1 MKRVWILVCIGSLL
15 ISGCWDNKEVQD
27 ISYITALGIDHK
39 DNKYIIYVQ
48 MLDFATIAK
57 QENSK
62 PTEKAPI
69 WVGRGTG
76 TNLAEALIDLYTSN
90 QQRVSWGHVT
100 ALVLT
105 ESVLKPEL
113 LSQVFDLTNRTQE
126 IRYTKWI
133 YGTMDNMEDLFAV
146 SPFFQLSPL
155 HSLLHEPRESYVQFS
170 FIPPLQFVNFIR
182 LYREKAATVVL
193 PSLHISNQKW
203 SENLKQHP
211 ILEVNGGFLIKNKKT
226 MGWLRRSDL
235 LGTRWLASPQT
246 HASIIVKDND
256 KAIGSIVL
264 EKPQS
269 SIEVIRKPNDVS
281 YRIKLNVTGTVQNM
295 YISTIGVKELKRLT
309 EDTLRKEMQ
318 NTFKKAALIKADPY
332 ELCLQLYRTD
342 PKLWKKLVEQK
353 KEIYDETPLEFNVDV
368 NLRYWGQ
375 RRSLNR

>member
-1 MKRVWILVCIGSLL
+1 MKRVWILACIGSLL

-27 ISYITALGIDHK
+27 INYITALGVDYK
-39 DNKYIIYVQ
+39 NDKYIIYVQ

-57 QENSK
+57 QESSK

-76 TNLAEALIDLYTSN
+76 TTLAEALIDLYTSN

-105 ESVLKPEL
+105 EAVLKPKQ
-113 LSQVFDLTNRTQE
+113 LSQVFDLTNRSQE

-133 YGTMDNMEDLFAV
+133 YGTKDNMEDLFTV

-170 FIPPLQFVNFIR
+170 FIRPIQFVNFIR
-182 LYREKAATVVL
+182 LYREKAATVIL
-193 PSLHISNQKW
+193 PSLHISNQNW

-211 ILEVNGGFLIKNKKT
+211 ILEVNGGFLIKNKEL
-226 MGWLRRSDL
+226 MGWLKRSDL

-246 HASIIVKDND
+246 HAAVIVQADGE
-256 KAIGSIVL
+256 AVGSIRL

-269 SIEVIRKPNDVS
+269 SIEVIRKPKDAS
-281 YRIKLNVTGTVQNM
+281 YRIKLNVIGTVQNM
-295 YISTIGVKELKRLT
+295 YKKVGIKEMKRLT
-309 EDTLRKEMQ
+309 EDTLRKEMH
-318 NTFKKAALIKADPY
+318 NTFHKAALIQADPY
-332 ELCLQLYRTD
+332 QLCLQLYRTD

-353 KEIYDETPLEFNVDV
+353 KEIDDETSLELEVDV

>member
-1 MKRVWILVCIGSLL
+1 MKRVLMLLSMLSLL
-15 ISGCWDNKEVQD
+15 LSGCWDHKEVQD
-27 ISYITALGIDHK
+27 INYITALGIDYK

-57 QENSK
+57 QESSK

-76 TNLAEALIDLYTSN
+76 TTLTEALIDLYTSS

-105 ESVLKPEL
+105 ESVLQPKQ
-113 LSQVFDLTNRTQE
+113 LSQVFDLTNRSQE
-126 IRYTKWI
+126 IRYTKWL
-133 YGTMDNMEDLFAV
+133 YGTKDKMEDLFTV

-170 FIPPLQFVNFIR
+170 FIRPIQFVNFIR
-182 LYREKAATVVL
+182 LYREKAATVIL
-193 PSLHISNQKW
+193 PSLHISTQNW

-211 ILEVNGGFLIKNKKT
+211 ILEVNGGFLIKNKEL
-226 MGWLRRSDL
+226 MGWLKRSDL
-235 LGTRWLASPQT
+235 LGTRWLASANT
-246 HASIIVKDND
+246 HAAVIVKADGE
-256 KAIGSIVL
+256 AIGSIRL
-264 EKPQS
+264 ENPHS
-269 SIEVIRKPNDVS
+269 SIEVIRRPDNAS
-281 YRIKLNVTGTVQNM
+281 YRIKLNVTGTVQ
-295 YISTIGVKELKRLT
+295 TIYKKVGINEMKRLT
-309 EDTLRKEMQ
+309 EETLRKEMH
-318 NTFKKAALIKADPY
+318 NTFHKAALIQADPY

-353 KEIYDETPLEFNVDV
+353 KEINDETPLELEVDV

-375 RRSLNR
+375 RKSLNR

>member
-1 MKRVWILVCIGSLL
+1 MKRILMLLSMLSLL
-15 ISGCWDNKEVQD
+15 LSGCWDNKEVQD
-27 ISYITALGIDHK
+27 INYITALGIDYK

-57 QENSK
+57 QESSK

-76 TNLAEALIDLYTSN
+76 TTLTEALIDLYTSS

-105 ESVLKPEL
+105 ESVLQPKQ
-113 LSQVFDLTNRTQE
+113 LSQVFDLTNRSQE
-126 IRYTKWI
+126 IRYTKWL
-133 YGTMDNMEDLFAV
+133 YGTKDKMEDLFTV

-170 FIPPLQFVNFIR
+170 FIRPIQFVNFIR

-193 PSLHISNQKW
+193 PSLHISTQNW

-211 ILEVNGGFLIKNKKT
+211 ILEVNGGFLIKNKEL
-226 MGWLRRSDL
+226 MGWLKRSDL
-235 LGTRWLASPQT
+235 LGTRWLASANT
-246 HASIIVKDND
+246 HAAVIVKADGE
-256 KAIGSIVL
+256 AIGSIRL
-264 EKPQS
+264 ENPHS
-269 SIEVIRKPNDVS
+269 SIEVIRKPNSAS
-281 YRIKLNVTGTVQNM
+281 YRIKLNVTGTVQTM
-295 YISTIGVKELKRLT
+295 YKKVGINEMKRLT
-309 EDTLRKEMQ
+309 EETLRKEMH
-318 NTFKKAALIKADPY
+318 NTFHKAALIQADPY

-353 KEIYDETPLEFNVDV
+353 KEINDETPLELEVDV

-375 RRSLNR
+375 RKSLNR

>member
-1 MKRVWILVCIGSLL
+1 MKRVWILACIGSLL

-27 ISYITALGIDHK
+27 INYITALGVDYK
-39 DNKYIIYVQ
+39 NDKYIIYVQ

-57 QENSK
+57 QESSK

-76 TNLAEALIDLYTSN
+76 TTLAEALIDLYTSN

-105 ESVLKPEL
+105 EAVLKPKQ
-113 LSQVFDLTNRTQE
+113 LSQVFDLTNRSQE

-133 YGTMDNMEDLFAV
+133 YGTKDNMEDLFTV

-170 FIPPLQFVNFIR
+170 FIRPIQFVNFIR

-193 PSLHISNQKW
+193 PSLHISNQNW

-211 ILEVNGGFLIKNKKT
+211 ILEVNGGFLIKNKEL
-226 MGWLRRSDL
+226 MGWLKRSDL

-246 HASIIVKDND
+246 HAAVIVQADD
-256 KAIGSIVL
+256 EAVGSIRL

-269 SIEVIRKPNDVS
+269 SIEVIRKPNDAS
-281 YRIKLNVTGTVQNM
+281 YRIKLNVIGTVQNM
-295 YISTIGVKELKRLT
+295 YKKVGIKEMKRLT
-309 EDTLRKEMQ
+309 EDTLRKEMH
-318 NTFKKAALIKADPY
+318 NTFHKAALIHADPY

-353 KEIYDETPLEFNVDV
+353 KEIYDETSLELEVDV

>member
-1 MKRVWILVCIGSLL
+1 MKRVLTLLSMLSLL
-15 ISGCWDNKEVQD
+15 LSGCWDNKEVQD
-27 ISYITALGIDHK
+27 INYITALGIDYK

-57 QENSK
+57 QESSK

-76 TNLAEALIDLYTSN
+76 TTLTEALIDLYTSS

-105 ESVLKPEL
+105 ESVLQPKQ
-113 LSQVFDLTNRTQE
+113 LSQVFDLTNRSQE
-126 IRYTKWI
+126 IRYTKWL
-133 YGTMDNMEDLFAV
+133 YGTKDKMEDLFTV

-170 FIPPLQFVNFIR
+170 FIRPIQFVNFIR
-182 LYREKAATVVL
+182 LYREKAATVIL
-193 PSLHISNQKW
+193 PSLHISTQNW

-211 ILEVNGGFLIKNKKT
+211 ILEVNGGFLIKNKEL
-226 MGWLRRSDL
+226 MGWLNRSDL
-235 LGTRWLASPQT
+235 LGTRWLASANT
-246 HASIIVKDND
+246 HAAVIVKEDGE
-256 KAIGSIVL
+256 AIGSIRL
-264 EKPQS
+264 ENPHS
-269 SIEVIRKPNDVS
+269 SIEVIRKPNNAS
-281 YRIKLNVTGTVQNM
+281 YRIKLNVTGTVQTM
-295 YISTIGVKELKRLT
+295 YKKVGINEMKRLT
-309 EDTLRKEMQ
+309 EETLRKEMH
-318 NTFKKAALIKADPY
+318 NTFHKAALIQADPY

-353 KEIYDETPLEFNVDV
+353 KEINDETPLELEVDV

-375 RRSLNR
+375 RKSLNR

>member
-1 MKRVWILVCIGSLL
+1 MKRVLTLLSMLSLL
-15 ISGCWDNKEVQD
+15 LSGCWDNKEVQD
-27 ISYITALGIDHK
+27 INYITALGIDYK

-57 QENSK
+57 QESSK

-76 TNLAEALIDLYTSN
+76 TTLTEALIDLYTSS

-105 ESVLKPEL
+105 ESVLQPKQ
-113 LSQVFDLTNRTQE
+113 LSQVFDLTNRSQE
-126 IRYTKWI
+126 IRYTKWL
-133 YGTMDNMEDLFAV
+133 YGTKDKMEDLFTV

-170 FIPPLQFVNFIR
+170 FIRPIQFVNFIR
-182 LYREKAATVVL
+182 LYREKAATVIL
-193 PSLHISNQKW
+193 PSLHISTQNW

-211 ILEVNGGFLIKNKKT
+211 ILEVNGGFLIKNKEL
-226 MGWLRRSDL
+226 MGWLKRSDL
-235 LGTRWLASPQT
+235 LGTRWLASANT
-246 HASIIVKDND
+246 HAAVIVKADGE
-256 KAIGSIVL
+256 AIGSIRL
-264 EKPQS
+264 ENPHS
-269 SIEVIRKPNDVS
+269 SIEVIRKPNNAS
-281 YRIKLNVTGTVQNM
+281 YRIKLNVTGTVQTM
-295 YISTIGVKELKRLT
+295 YKKVGINEMKRLT
-309 EDTLRKEMQ
+309 EETLRKEMH
-318 NTFKKAALIKADPY
+318 NTFHKAALIQADPY

-353 KEIYDETPLEFNVDV
+353 KEITDETPLELEVDV

-375 RRSLNR
+375 RKSLNR

>member
-1 MKRVWILVCIGSLL
+1 MKRVWILVCLTSLL
-15 ISGCWDNKEVQD
+15 LSGCWDNNEVQD
-27 ISYITALGIDHK
+27 INYITALGVDYK
-39 DNKYIIYVQ
+39 DEKYIIYVQ

-57 QENSK
+57 QESNK
-62 PTEKAPI
+62 QTEKAPI

-76 TNLAEALIDLYTSN
+76 TTLTEALIDLYTSS

-105 ESVLKPEL
+105 EAVLKPKQ
-113 LSQVFDLTNRTQE
+113 LSQVFDLTNRSQE

-133 YGTMDNMEDLFAV
+133 YGTKDKMEDLFTV

-170 FIPPLQFVNFIR
+170 FIRPIQFVNFIR

-193 PSLHISNQKW
+193 PSLHISTQNW

-211 ILEVNGGFLIKNKKT
+211 ILEVNGGFLIKNKEL
-226 MGWLRRSDL
+226 MGWLPRSDL
-235 LGTRWLASPQT
+235 LGTRWLASNNT
-246 HASIIVKDND
+246 HAAVVVQADGE
-256 KAIGSIVL
+256 AVGSIRL

-269 SIEVIRKPNDVS
+269 TIEVIRKPNDAS
-281 YRIKLNVTGTVQNM
+281 YRIKLNVIGTVQNI
-295 YISTIGVKELKRLT
+295 YKQVGIKEMKRLT
-309 EDTLRKEMQ
+309 EETLRKELQ
-318 NTFKKAALIKADPY
+318 NTFHKAALIHADPY

-353 KEIYDETPLEFNVDV
+353 KEIYDETSLELDVDV
-368 NLRYWGQ
+368 NIRYWGQ
-375 RRSLNR
+375 RKSLNR

>member
-1 MKRVWILVCIGSLL
+1 MKRVWILVCLTSLL
-15 ISGCWDNKEVQD
+15 LSGCWDNNEVQD
-27 ISYITALGIDHK
+27 INYITALGVDYK
-39 DNKYIIYVQ
+39 DEKYIIYVQ

-57 QENSK
+57 QESNK
-62 PTEKAPI
+62 QTEKAPI

-76 TNLAEALIDLYTSN
+76 TTLTEALVDLYTSS

-105 ESVLKPEL
+105 EAVLKPKQ
-113 LSQVFDLTNRTQE
+113 LSQVFDLTNRSQE

-133 YGTMDNMEDLFAV
+133 YGTKDKMEDLFTV

-170 FIPPLQFVNFIR
+170 FIRPIQFVNFIR

-193 PSLHISNQKW
+193 PSLHISTQNW

-211 ILEVNGGFLIKNKKT
+211 ILEVNGGFLIKNKEL
-226 MGWLRRSDL
+226 MGWLPRSDL
-235 LGTRWLASPQT
+235 LGTRWLASNNT
-246 HASIIVKDND
+246 HAAVVVQADGE
-256 KAIGSIVL
+256 AVGSIRL

-269 SIEVIRKPNDVS
+269 TIEVIRKPNDAS
-281 YRIKLNVTGTVQNM
+281 YRIKLNVIGTVQNI
-295 YISTIGVKELKRLT
+295 YKQVGIKEMKRLT
-309 EDTLRKEMQ
+309 EDTLRKELQ
-318 NTFKKAALIKADPY
+318 NTFHKAALIHADPY

-353 KEIYDETPLEFNVDV
+353 KEIYDETPLELDV
-368 NLRYWGQ
+368 NVNIRYWGQ
-375 RRSLNR
+375 RKSLNR

>member
-1 MKRVWILVCIGSLL
+1 MKRVLMLLSMLSLL
-15 ISGCWDNKEVQD
+15 LSGCWDHKEVQD
-27 ISYITALGIDHK
+27 INYITALGIDYK

-57 QENSK
+57 QESSK

-76 TNLAEALIDLYTSN
+76 TTLTEALIDLYTSS

-105 ESVLKPEL
+105 ESVLQPKQ
-113 LSQVFDLTNRTQE
+113 LSQVFDLTNRSQE
-126 IRYTKWI
+126 IRYTKWL
-133 YGTMDNMEDLFAV
+133 YGTKDKMEDLFTV

-170 FIPPLQFVNFIR
+170 FIRPIQFVNFIR
-182 LYREKAATVVL
+182 LYREKAATVIL
-193 PSLHISNQKW
+193 PSLHISTQNW

-211 ILEVNGGFLIKNKKT
+211 ILEVNGGFLIKNKEL
-226 MGWLRRSDL
+226 MGWLKRSDL
-235 LGTRWLASPQT
+235 LGTRWLASANT
-246 HASIIVKDND
+246 HAAVIVKADGE
-256 KAIGSIVL
+256 AIGSIRL
-264 EKPQS
+264 ENPHS
-269 SIEVIRKPNDVS
+269 SIEVIRRPDNAS
-281 YRIKLNVTGTVQNM
+281 YRIKLNVTGTVQ
-295 YISTIGVKELKRLT
+295 TIYKKIGINEMKRLT
-309 EDTLRKEMQ
+309 EETLRKEMH
-318 NTFKKAALIKADPY
+318 NTFHKAALIQADPY

-353 KEIYDETPLEFNVDV
+353 KEINDETPLELEVDV

-375 RRSLNR
+375 RKSLNR

>member
-1 MKRVWILVCIGSLL
+1 MKRVLMLLSMLSLL
-15 ISGCWDNKEVQD
+15 LSGCWDNKEVQD
-27 ISYITALGIDHK
+27 INYITALGIDYK

-57 QENSK
+57 QESSK

-76 TNLAEALIDLYTSN
+76 TTLTEALIDLYTSS

-105 ESVLKPEL
+105 ESVLQPKQ
-113 LSQVFDLTNRTQE
+113 LSQVFDLTNRSQE
-126 IRYTKWI
+126 IRYTKWL
-133 YGTMDNMEDLFAV
+133 YGTKDKMEDLFTV

-170 FIPPLQFVNFIR
+170 FIRPIQFVNFIR
-182 LYREKAATVVL
+182 LYREKAATVIL
-193 PSLHISNQKW
+193 PSLHISTQNW

-211 ILEVNGGFLIKNKKT
+211 ILEVNGGFLIKNKEL
-226 MGWLRRSDL
+226 MGWLKRSDL
-235 LGTRWLASPQT
+235 LGTRWLASANT
-246 HASIIVKDND
+246 HAAVIVKTDGE
-256 KAIGSIVL
+256 AIGSIRL
-264 EKPQS
+264 ENPHS
-269 SIEVIRKPNDVS
+269 SIEVIRRPNDAL
-281 YRIKLNVTGTVQNM
+281 YRIKLNVTGTVQTM
-295 YISTIGVKELKRLT
+295 YKTVGINEMKRLT
-309 EDTLRKEMQ
+309 EETLRKEMH
-318 NTFKKAALIKADPY
+318 NTFHKAALIHADPY

-353 KEIYDETPLEFNVDV
+353 KEINDETPLELEVDV

-375 RRSLNR
+375 RKSLNR

>member
-1 MKRVWILVCIGSLL
+1 MKRVWILVCLTSLL
-15 ISGCWDNKEVQD
+15 LSGCWDNNEVQD
-27 ISYITALGIDHK
+27 INYITALGVDYK
-39 DNKYIIYVQ
+39 DEKYIIYVQ

-57 QENSK
+57 QESNK
-62 PTEKAPI
+62 QTEKAPI

-76 TNLAEALIDLYTSN
+76 TTLTEALIDLYTSS

-105 ESVLKPEL
+105 EAVLKPKQ
-113 LSQVFDLTNRTQE
+113 LSQVFDLTNRSQE

-133 YGTMDNMEDLFAV
+133 YGTKDKMEDLFTV

-170 FIPPLQFVNFIR
+170 FIRPIQFVNFIR

-193 PSLHISNQKW
+193 PSLHISTQNW

-211 ILEVNGGFLIKNKKT
+211 ILEVNGGFLIKNKEL
-226 MGWLRRSDL
+226 MGWLPRSDL
-235 LGTRWLASPQT
+235 LGTRWLASNST
-246 HASIIVKDND
+246 HAAVVVQSDSEAV
-256 KAIGSIVL
+256 GSIRL

-269 SIEVIRKPNDVS
+269 TIEVIRKPNDAS
-281 YRIKLNVTGTVQNM
+281 YRIKLNVIGTVQNI
-295 YISTIGVKELKRLT
+295 YKQVGIKEMKRLT
-309 EDTLRKEMQ
+309 EDTLRKELQ
-318 NTFKKAALIKADPY
+318 NTFHKAAMIHADPY

-353 KEIYDETPLEFNVDV
+353 KEINDETSLELDVDV
-368 NLRYWGQ
+368 NIRYWGQ
-375 RRSLNR
+375 RKSLNR

>member
-1 MKRVWILVCIGSLL
+1 MKRVWILACIGSLL

-27 ISYITALGIDHK
+27 INYITALGVDYK
-39 DNKYIIYVQ
+39 NDKYIIYVQ

-57 QENSK
+57 QESSK

-76 TNLAEALIDLYTSN
+76 TTLAEALIDLYTSN

-105 ESVLKPEL
+105 EAVLKPKQ
-113 LSQVFDLTNRTQE
+113 LSQVFDLTNRSQE
-126 IRYTKWI
+126 IRYTKWL
-133 YGTMDNMEDLFAV
+133 YGTKDNMEDLFTV

-170 FIPPLQFVNFIR
+170 FIRPIQFVNFIR

-193 PSLHISNQKW
+193 PSLHISNQNW

-211 ILEVNGGFLIKNKKT
+211 ILEVNGGFLIRNKKT
-226 MGWLRRSDL
+226 MGWLKRSDL

-246 HASIIVKDND
+246 HAAVIVHADGE
-256 KAIGSIVL
+256 AVGSIRL

-269 SIEVIRKPNDVS
+269 SIEVIRKPNDAS
-281 YRIKLNVTGTVQNM
+281 YRIKLNVIGTVQNM
-295 YISTIGVKELKRLT
+295 YKKVGIKEMKRLT
-309 EDTLRKEMQ
+309 EDTLRKEMH
-318 NTFKKAALIKADPY
+318 NTFHKAALIHADPY

-353 KEIYDETPLEFNVDV
+353 KEIYDETSLELEVDV